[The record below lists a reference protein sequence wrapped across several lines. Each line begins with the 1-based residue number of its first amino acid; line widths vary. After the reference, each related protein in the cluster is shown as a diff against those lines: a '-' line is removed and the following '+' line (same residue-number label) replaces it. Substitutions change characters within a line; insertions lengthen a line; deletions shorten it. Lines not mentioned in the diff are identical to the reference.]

1 MFHDQKVFTIS
12 GILKRHH
19 ETLFTPKLPQPL
31 VEAIQEISFGTID
44 RIKLDFEEPFWD
56 LNNPGIMF
64 LWNEE
69 NEDSVEVNRK
79 NWFKF
84 VFGFDEILNHPSTLM
99 GWISGKAARYFL
111 KWYKML
117 NQVKLKPMICR
128 FMETLSDDDIAQD
141 LCSQL
146 QSIIS
151 KYRNDPNWQLPKLKQ
166 TVVTRWYTN
175 SNFKGVY
182 SYRNQ
187 SCDLKGITNK
197 DLSTPIYVNG
207 YPRILFAGEATDT
220 DHYGTVHG
228 AMGSGVREVDR
239 LEAFWKNNP

>member
-1 MFHDQKVFTIS
+1 MGRLQKKLFMFHDQKVFVIS

-111 KWYKML
+111 KW
-117 NQVKLKPMICR
+117 
-128 FMETLSDDDIAQD
+128 
-141 LCSQL
+141 
-146 QSIIS
+146 
-151 KYRNDPNWQLPKLKQ
+151 
-166 TVVTRWYTN
+166 
-175 SNFKGVY
+175 
-182 SYRNQ
+182 
-187 SCDLKGITNK
+187 
-197 DLSTPIYVNG
+197 
-207 YPRILFAGEATDT
+207 
-220 DHYGTVHG
+220 
-228 AMGSGVREVDR
+228 
-239 LEAFWKNNP
+239 